1 MRAPLLESP
10 PQPCRPVWAGR
21 HGTADGEEKRGGFHQ
36 PSAQAAIS
44 REVPLIR
51 ETLAMQRSTRSD
63 ACSSEADK
71 RGLEIRAGPAMQS
84 YAICQ
89 LPAAR
94 LPRARTK
101 PRAHRIDCACGKRCA
116 STEWERTGEER
127 PARGGP
133 VVLYNVWRWSGAPN
147 HREGALDRH
156 TVGAGQPAFLEPSA
170 SLSALIR
177 LRHREFLPGQPH
189 KGRRGPGS
197 WSRSIHHT
205 QIPSWPLRHLLAAST
220 PSRAAA
226 CGRPN
231 EP

>member
-63 ACSSEADK
+63 ASACSSEADK

-127 PARGGP
+127 PARGSDCG
-133 VVLYNVWRWSGAPN
+133 VVQCL
-147 HREGALDRH
+147 ALVRH
-156 TVGAGQPAFLEPSA
+156 AEPSRGGVGPA
-170 SLSALIR
+170 HCWCRSACLFGTFR
-177 LRHREFLPGQPH
+177 QPV
-189 KGRRGPGS
+189 S
-197 WSRSIHHT
+197 
-205 QIPSWPLRHLLAAST
+205 
-220 PSRAAA
+220 
-226 CGRPN
+226 
-231 EP
+231 

>member
-51 ETLAMQRSTRSD
+51 ETLAMQRSSRSN

-94 LPRARTK
+94 LPRARAK

-127 PARGGP
+127 PARGGT

-147 HREGALDRH
+147 
-156 TVGAGQPAFLEPSA
+156 
-170 SLSALIR
+170 
-177 LRHREFLPGQPH
+177 
-189 KGRRGPGS
+189 
-197 WSRSIHHT
+197 
-205 QIPSWPLRHLLAAST
+205 
-220 PSRAAA
+220 PSRGSVGPAHCWCRSA
-226 CGRPN
+226 CLFGTFRQPVS
-231 EP
+231 

>member
-1 MRAPLLESP
+1 MIQFPLASTHRLRHPATRLRLRTARRTEGAIGAQADIFRRPLHRRQVHGLPDSLDVELAKQLDGHLCYHRSSGDHSSRDKLTAESKSKRGGSQNPSTAHPCYVGFSSAEAGDSAMRAPLLESP

-101 PRAHRIDCACGKRCA
+101 PA
-116 STEWERTGEER
+116 RTG
-127 PARGGP
+127 
-133 VVLYNVWRWSGAPN
+133 
-147 HREGALDRH
+147 
-156 TVGAGQPAFLEPSA
+156 
-170 SLSALIR
+170 
-177 LRHREFLPGQPH
+177 
-189 KGRRGPGS
+189 
-197 WSRSIHHT
+197 
-205 QIPSWPLRHLLAAST
+205 
-220 PSRAAA
+220 
-226 CGRPN
+226 
-231 EP
+231 

>member
-127 PARGGP
+127 PARGTDCG
-133 VVLYNVWRWSGAPN
+133 VVQCL
-147 HREGALDRH
+147 ALVRR
-156 TVGAGQPAFLEPSA
+156 AEPSRGGVGPA
-170 SLSALIR
+170 HCWCRSACLFGTFR
-177 LRHREFLPGQPH
+177 QPVSWF
-189 KGRRGPGS
+189 RRK
-197 WSRSIHHT
+197 H
-205 QIPSWPLRHLLAAST
+205 
-220 PSRAAA
+220 
-226 CGRPN
+226 
-231 EP
+231 